1 MTLVGPGGVGK
12 TRLVTRVA
20 TAMERSFP
28 TGTAFAELGALP
40 ESIEC
45 QPPTWSSMALYY
57 IDGHRVPR
65 FGLAIYIA

>member
-28 TGTAFAELGALP
+28 TGTAFVELGALP
-40 ESIEC
+40 DRRS
-45 QPPTWSSMALYY
+45 PTVVRWPSPTLRRRWTRLVTAGPS
-57 IDGHRVPR
+57 
-65 FGLAIYIA
+65 